1 MTALDETGHD
11 VHDAAHGIGDATD
24 TEGDAADDTAHRICR
39 KGEQMWVRVREL
51 HDVHDGGT
59 MLMFGEVADG
69 CLVRIHSR
77 CLYGDV
83 LHSEDCDCGPELDK
97 AMDMIQAEGA
107 GVLIYLEQEGRG
119 HGLIAKARGLRFS
132 ELHGVDTF
140 TSYRSLHYSPDCR
153 SYERAAQALRRLVP
167 TAGRPGPQSDGR
179 GLQRVRLLT
188 NNPEKVAAVAATGI
202 AVERIPLITAPRSE
216 RARLY
221 MESKRAYRGHLL
233 PDFPTVPAGSDDAER
248 PEPPRPVDLLTDGAP
263 DLMPT
268 GLPERSAETLCGSA
282 ERA

>member
-11 VHDAAHGIGDATD
+11 VPDADHHIAAAADAD
-24 TEGDAADDTAHRICR
+24 PADDTAHRICR
-39 KGEQMWVRVREL
+39 KGQQMWVRVREL

-59 MLMFGEVADG
+59 MLMFGEIADD
-69 CLVRIHSR
+69 CPVRIHSR

-97 AMDMIQAEGA
+97 AMDIIQAEGA

-153 SYERAAQALRRLVP
+153 SYERAAQALRRL
-167 TAGRPGPQSDGR
+167 

-202 AVERIPLITAPRSE
+202 GVERIPLITAPRSD
-216 RARLY
+216 RARRY
-221 MESKRAYRGHLL
+221 MESKRDYRGHWL
-233 PDFPTVPAGSDDAER
+233 PDFAAPADALEAT
-248 PEPPRPVDLLTDGAP
+248 PAAD
-263 DLMPT
+263 
-268 GLPERSAETLCGSA
+268 TLCASA
-282 ERA
+282 DRT